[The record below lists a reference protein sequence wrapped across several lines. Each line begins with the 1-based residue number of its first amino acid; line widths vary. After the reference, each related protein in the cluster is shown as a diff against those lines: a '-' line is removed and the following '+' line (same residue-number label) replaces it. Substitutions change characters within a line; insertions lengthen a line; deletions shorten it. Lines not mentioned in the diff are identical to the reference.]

1 MVRKGEVGSPASTRS
16 SVEQPAC
23 ISAMSENETVAQKI
37 ARFICDLEYRQI
49 PDQAIHRCKEL
60 LLDQLGCQLI
70 GSTMP
75 WNQPVYRFVKEHKP
89 GGPARIVMYGDRA
102 PLDDAVLVNGT
113 FAQGCELDDY
123 YDQGGG
129 HPGAASVP
137 VILALAQQSR
147 VSGREL
153 ITAMVAGYEV
163 GWRVGRA
170 LLPELMRRGY
180 HAQSVVGVF
189 IAAAAAAKILR
200 LAPGQAAHALAIAG
214 SHASGT
220 MEYDQSGGE
229 VKRLHNGM
237 ACCAG
242 LRSALLAQSGLT
254 GPPTIFEGERGIL
267 KVMSG
272 ARNVE
277 PLVKGLHAGSEDLAL
292 YHSALKRFPVNAS
305 QHAPIELLE
314 NLIRQYQFEPKQVAK
329 IEVGVNEGILL
340 HSGSIYQPK
349 EVIEAQFSLR
359 FSLALRLTQGNND
372 LKHYLDPAMWSNAA
386 MLDIGRKIELA
397 ADPTSIGDRRFACQ
411 MKIIL
416 TDGRAISSSLAA
428 PKGGFKNPLTS
439 DEVREKFFSLGANAL
454 ARPQLD
460 EIVKRV
466 TVIDA
471 PDDIAPLADLMSGRN
486 PA

>member
-1 MVRKGEVGSPASTRS
+1 MNLRQTA
-16 SVEQPAC
+16 
-23 ISAMSENETVAQKI
+23 AQKL
-37 ARFICDLEYRQI
+37 ADFICDLDNRHV
-49 PDQAIHRCKEL
+49 PVDAFARCRDL

-70 GSTMP
+70 GASMQ
-75 WNQPVYRFVKEHKP
+75 WNQPVYRFVKDTKS
-89 GGPARIVMYGDRA
+89 GGPARIIKYGDRV

-137 VILALAQQSR
+137 VILALAQKQR
-147 VSGREL
+147 VSGLEL
-153 ITAMVAGYEV
+153 ITAMVAAYEV

-180 HAQSVVGVF
+180 HAQSTIGVF
-189 IAAAAAAKILR
+189 IAAAAAGKILR
-200 LAPGQAAHALAIAG
+200 LNPAQMTHALAIAG

-237 ACCAG
+237 ACCGG
-242 LRSALLAQSGLT
+242 LRSALLAQMGLT

-272 ARNVE
+272 GCNVE
-277 PLVKGLHAGSEDLAL
+277 PIVKDLQPGIGSLAL
-292 YHSALKRFPVNAS
+292 YHAAMKRFPVNAS
-305 QHAPIELLE
+305 QHSPIELLD
-314 NLIRQYQFEPKQVAK
+314 NLVRTNNIQPIQVAK

-340 HSGSIYQPK
+340 HGGTIYQPK

-359 FSLALRLTQGNND
+359 FSLALRLLQGNND
-372 LKHYLDPAMWSNAA
+372 LQHYLDSAKWNDSA
-386 MLDIGRKIELA
+386 MLEVGKKIELF
-397 ADPTSIGDRRFACQ
+397 ADPTAVGERRFACQ
-411 MKIIL
+411 MKIQL
-416 TDGRAISSSLAA
+416 TDKRKFSGSLAA
-428 PKGGFKNPLTS
+428 PKGNYNNPLS
-439 DEVREKFFSLGANAL
+439 ADEMREKFFRLGANAL
-454 ARPQLD
+454 PRERLD

-466 TVIDA
+466 AVIERQ
-471 PDDIAPLADLMSGRN
+471 DDIAPLVELLSMSAAD
-486 PA
+486 